1 MKHRVLIERDED
13 GMYVVTCPSLP
24 GCVSQGKTRQ
34 EAIRNIQ
41 DAILGYLHCLKKHD
55 EPISPPIEEEII
67 EVGA

>member
-24 GCVSQGKTRQ
+24 GCVSQGETRQ

-41 DAILGYLHCLKKHD
+41 DAIPGSLHSLKKHD
-55 EPISPPIEEEII
+55 EPNPPPIEEEII